1 MRLMRLWILLLLGS
15 AAGAAIVVHGR
26 EERAPGDAAAGIRIE
41 VSYPASVHA
50 GPITGRVLV
59 MVSRSATPEPRLAVA
74 PGGPAIAGV
83 DIDGVLPGDV
93 VFVDGGMLGYPHSL
107 GSLPAGDYFVQALLN
122 VYTRFKRADGH
133 TIWVRENDTMMP
145 LTRAPGNLYSAVQKV
160 TIGGGAAGDNAA
172 ASPQTI
178 RLELSHIIPD
188 LEKPT
193 DTEWV
198 KHVRVRSE
206 RLSAFWGRP
215 VHLDATVLLPK
226 GYDAHPDTHYP
237 VAYVHGHG
245 VPFSF
250 STTPDTAERA
260 AAMRASGS
268 NLKTGYEFAQE
279 WMSEKFPRLIAIT
292 FQQPTPYFPDS
303 YSVNSAN
310 NGPYGDAF
318 MQELLPYLE
327 TRFRIIRQPYAR
339 LVEGASTGGWEA
351 LALQLYHPDTFGG
364 AWIFNP
370 DPIDFRR
377 YQHVNIYEDA
387 NAFQAAGASE
397 ARPLERPFRRSVEGQ
412 VIDTVR
418 GVSLFEQVLGTRG
431 RSGYQFHAWE
441 AVFAPVGPDGYPRPL
456 WDKVTGVI
464 DREVANAMRE
474 GGYDLRA
481 YAERH
486 WPVLGPKLVDKL
498 HFYTGDMDNF
508 YLNLAVYHFEQ
519 FLSATTSPHYRGHFE
534 YGRPMAGHNWHATDW
549 AGLVRLMAG
558 HVKAHAPAGQS
569 SASWNY

>member
-1 MRLMRLWILLLLGS
+1 
-15 AAGAAIVVHGR
+15 
-26 EERAPGDAAAGIRIE
+26 
-41 VSYPASVHA
+41 
-50 GPITGRVLV
+50 
-59 MVSRSATPEPRLAVA
+59 
-74 PGGPAIAGV
+74 
-83 DIDGVLPGDV
+83 
-93 VFVDGGMLGYPHSL
+93 
-107 GSLPAGDYFVQALLN
+107 
-122 VYTRFKRADGH
+122 
-133 TIWVRENDTMMP
+133 MP
-145 LTRAPGNLYSAVQKV
+145 LTRAPGNLYSAAQKV
-160 TIGGGAAGDNAA
+160 TLGSAPAPAPA
-172 ASPQTI
+172 SASPSPQTI
-178 RLELSHIIPD
+178 KLELSQVIPALD
-188 LEKPT
+188 APK

-198 KHVRVRSE
+198 KHVRMRSE

-215 VHLDATVLLPK
+215 VYLSATVLLPK
-226 GYDAHPDTHYP
+226 GYDAHPDVRYP

-250 STTPDTAERA
+250 STTPDSAERA
-260 AAMRASGS
+260 AAVRASGS

-279 WMSEKFPRLIAIT
+279 WMSEGFPRMIAVT
-292 FQQPTPYFPDS
+292 FQQPTPFFPDS

-327 TRFRIIRQPYAR
+327 TQFRIIRQPYAR
-339 LVEGASTGGWEA
+339 LLEGASTGGWEA

-377 YQHVNIYEDA
+377 YQLVNIYEDA
-387 NAFQAAGASE
+387 NAFQAAGASD
-397 ARPLERPFRRSVEGQ
+397 ARSLERPFRRSAEGQ
-412 VIDTVR
+412 MIDTVR

-441 AVFAPVGPDGYPRPL
+441 AVFAPVGADGYPRPL

-464 DREVANAMRE
+464 DREVANAMRD

-481 YAERH
+481 YAEKH
-486 WPVLGPKLVDKL
+486 WPVLGPKLKDKL

-508 YLNLAVYHFEQ
+508 YLNLAVYRFQE
-519 FLSATTSPHYRGHFE
+519 FLAATAAPHVAGHFE

-549 AGLVRLMAG
+549 AGLVRLMAT
-558 HVKAHAPAGQS
+558 HVKKHAPTGES
-569 SASWNY
+569 SAAWNY

>member
-1 MRLMRLWILLLLGS
+1 MRLSTLLSVLLVLSVPNATSPRTPLSG
-15 AAGAAIVVHGR
+15 VR
-26 EERAPGDAAAGIRIE
+26 EPSIRIE

-50 GPITGRVLV
+50 GPVTGRVLV
-59 MVSRSATPEPRLAVA
+59 MLSRNATPEPRLAVA

-83 DIDGVLPGDV
+83 DVDALAPGGVAVIDGDT
-93 VFVDGGMLGYPHSL
+93 LGYPRRL
-107 GSLPAGDYFVQALLN
+107 GELPPGEYFAQALLN
-122 VYTRFKRADGH
+122 VYTRFNRADGH

-160 TIGGGAAGDNAA
+160 TLGGADSSAL
-172 ASPQTI
+172 TI
-178 RLELSHIIPD
+178 KLELSQVIPP
-188 LEKPT
+188 LEAPK

-198 KHVRVRSE
+198 KHVRMRSE

-215 VHLDATVLLPK
+215 VYLGATVLLPK
-226 GYDAHPDTHYP
+226 GYDAHPDVRYP

-250 STTPDTAERA
+250 STTPDSAERA
-260 AAMRASGS
+260 AAVRASGS

-279 WMSEKFPRLIAIT
+279 WMSDDFPRMIAVT

-327 TRFRIIRQPYAR
+327 TRFRVIREPYAR
-339 LVEGASTGGWEA
+339 LLEGASTGGWEA
-351 LALQLYHPDTFGG
+351 LALQLYHPDAFGG

-377 YQHVNIYEDA
+377 YQLVNIYEDA

-441 AVFAPVGPDGYPRPL
+441 AVFAPVGKDGYPRPL
-456 WDKVTGVI
+456 WDKVTGAI
-464 DREVANAMRE
+464 DREVATAMRD

-481 YAERH
+481 YAEKH
-486 WPVLGPKLVDKL
+486 WPVLGPKLAGKL

-508 YLNLAVYHFEQ
+508 YLNLAVYRFQE
-519 FLSATTSPHYRGHFE
+519 FLAATTAPRETGHFE

-549 AGLVRLMAG
+549 AGLVRLMAA
-558 HVKAHAPAGQS
+558 HVKKHAPKGES
-569 SASWNY
+569 SR

>member
-1 MRLMRLWILLLLGS
+1 MRLLTLLFLLVLN
-15 AAGAAIVVHGR
+15 AAGVQEPA
-26 EERAPGDAAAGIRIE
+26 IRIE
-41 VSYPASVHA
+41 VSYPATAHA

-59 MVSRSATPEPRLAVA
+59 MLSRNATPEPRLAVA
-74 PGGPAIAGV
+74 PGGPTIAGV
-83 DIDGVLPGDV
+83 DVDALKPGDMAV
-93 VFVDGGMLGYPHSL
+93 VDAKALGYPRGL
-107 GSLPAGDYFVQALLN
+107 GELPPGEYSVQALLN
-122 VYTRFKRADGH
+122 VYTQFKRADGH

-160 TIGGGAAGDNAA
+160 TVGNSNAE
-172 ASPQTI
+172 ASPRTI
-178 RLELSHIIPD
+178 KLELSQVIPALD
-188 LEKPT
+188 APK

-215 VHLDATVLLPK
+215 VYLSATVLLPK
-226 GYDAHPDTHYP
+226 GYDAHPDARYP

-250 STTPDTAERA
+250 STTPDSAERA
-260 AAMRASGS
+260 AAVRASGS

-279 WMSEKFPRLIAIT
+279 WMSDGFPRMIAVT

-318 MQELLPYLE
+318 MKELLPHLE
-327 TRFRIIRQPYAR
+327 TQFRVIRQPYAR
-339 LVEGASTGGWEA
+339 LLEGASTGGWEA
-351 LALQLYHPDTFGG
+351 LALQLYHPDAFGG

-377 YQHVNIYEDA
+377 YQLVNIYEDA

-397 ARPLERPFRRSVEGQ
+397 ARSLERPFRRSAEGQ
-412 VIDTVR
+412 MIDTVR

-441 AVFAPVGPDGYPRPL
+441 AVFAPVGTDGYPRPL

-464 DREVANAMRE
+464 DREVANAMRD

-481 YAERH
+481 YAEKH
-486 WPVLGPKLVDKL
+486 WPVLGPKLKDKL

-508 YLNLAVYHFEQ
+508 YLNLAVYRFQE
-519 FLSATTSPHYRGHFE
+519 FLAATTAPHEPGHFE
-534 YGRPMAGHNWHATDW
+534 YGRPMAGHNWHAADW
-549 AGLVRLMAG
+549 AGLVRLMAT
-558 HVKAHAPAGQS
+558 HVKKHAPTGES